1 MRVSQLLKVMDKT
14 DFVSVFDN
22 DKPITN
28 NRLYQGEVRDI
39 KKDNPI
45 NRYHIIK
52 VFAYDDVVIME
63 VVEPKRK
70 GATDENN

>member
-1 MRVSQLLKVMDKT
+1 MKVSQLLKVMDKT

-28 NRLYQGEVRDI
+28 NRLYQGEVRGI

-45 NRYHIIK
+45 NSYHIIK
-52 VFAYDDVVIME
+52 VFAFDDVVIME
-63 VVEPKRK
+63 AAEPKKK
-70 GATDENN
+70 GK